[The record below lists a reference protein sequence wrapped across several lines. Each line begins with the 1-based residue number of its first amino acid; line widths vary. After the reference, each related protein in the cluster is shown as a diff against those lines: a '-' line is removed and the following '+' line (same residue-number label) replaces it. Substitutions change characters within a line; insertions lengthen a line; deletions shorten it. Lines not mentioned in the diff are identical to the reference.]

1 MMILIRRPS
10 LALFAILAL
19 LGACRDYQYEKHVAA
34 QKGLIP
40 ADQFATYGR
49 EQAIA
54 MAIGREFARPWNSGA
69 ETQADVVIAYAR
81 NKFGKDISDISADPL
96 GHRIVVTFASGWR
109 TAIVPIDDGKTGDET
124 TIPS

>member
-1 MMILIRRPS
+1 MSLIRRPS
-10 LALFAILAL
+10 AALVATLAL
-19 LGACRDYQYEKHVAA
+19 LGACRDYQYEKHLAT

-40 ADQFATYGR
+40 AEQFATYGR

-54 MAIGREFARPWNSGA
+54 VAIGREFARPYNSGP
-69 ETQADVVIAYAR
+69 EQQADVVINYAR
-81 NKFGKDISDISADPL
+81 NKFAKDISDIGADPL

-109 TAIVPIDDGKTGDET
+109 IAIVPIDDGKTGDET